1 MTVLRAL
8 RRRVHFILGP
18 IVGIALTGYFAYH
31 LVEGERGF
39 KAWLRL
45 NREIRTATANLETV
59 RAQRAAL
66 DLRVSNL
73 RPEHVDPDL
82 PIGKNLCGKGIL
94 QHLTGSH
101 RRNGQA
107 ARFEKIPDNF
117 PGQLEGILKPLND
130 SFLFKEGQFGRTF
143 L

>member
-1 MTVLRAL
+1 MSIFRAL

-18 IVGIALTGYFAYH
+18 LAGIALTGYFAYH

-39 KAWLRL
+39 KAWLQL
-45 NREIRTATANLETV
+45 NREIRTATANLEAV

-82 PIGKNLCGKGIL
+82 LDERIRATLNLVSPDDIVIM
-94 QHLTGSH
+94 QPA
-101 RRNGQA
+101 A
-107 ARFEKIPDNF
+107 AR
-117 PGQLEGILKPLND
+117 
-130 SFLFKEGQFGRTF
+130 
-143 L
+143 

>member
-1 MTVLRAL
+1 MNALRAV
-8 RRRVHFILGP
+8 RRRAHFVLGP

-31 LVEGERGF
+31 LIEGERGF

-45 NREIRTATANLETV
+45 NREVRTATANLETV

-82 PIGKNLCGKGIL
+82 LDERIRATLNLV
-94 QHLTGSH
+94 S
-101 RRNGQA
+101 
-107 ARFEKIPDNF
+107 PDDIVIMQ
-117 PGQLEGILKPLND
+117 PPA
-130 SFLFKEGQFGRTF
+130 GR
-143 L
+143 

>member
-1 MTVLRAL
+1 MSLLRAL
-8 RRRVHFILGP
+8 RRRVRLIVGP
-18 IVGIALTGYFAYH
+18 IIGIALTGYFAYH

-45 NREIRTATANLETV
+45 NREIRTATANLEAV

-82 PIGKNLCGKGIL
+82 LDERIRATLNLVSPDDIVIM
-94 QHLTGSH
+94 QPA
-101 RRNGQA
+101 A
-107 ARFEKIPDNF
+107 AR
-117 PGQLEGILKPLND
+117 
-130 SFLFKEGQFGRTF
+130 
-143 L
+143 

>member
-1 MTVLRAL
+1 MSVFRPL

-18 IVGIALTGYFAYH
+18 MVGIALTGYFAYH

-45 NREIRTATANLETV
+45 NREIRTATANLEAV
-59 RAQRAAL
+59 RAQRAAV

-82 PIGKNLCGKGIL
+82 LDERIRATLNLVSPDDVVIM
-94 QHLTGSH
+94 QSA
-101 RRNGQA
+101 A
-107 ARFEKIPDNF
+107 ARYRPSVSRRLVAPTAN
-117 PGQLEGILKPLND
+117 P
-130 SFLFKEGQFGRTF
+130 SLFCFVIRV
-143 L
+143 